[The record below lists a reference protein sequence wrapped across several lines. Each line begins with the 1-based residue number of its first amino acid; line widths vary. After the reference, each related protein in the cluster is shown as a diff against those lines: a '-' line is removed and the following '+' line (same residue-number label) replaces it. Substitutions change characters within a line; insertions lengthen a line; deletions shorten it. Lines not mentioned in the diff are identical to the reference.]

1 MVSVL
6 RHTSPLGREN
16 TRLQRRNIYI
26 LRNRRKTECVGAQI
40 QVLLLLLMLA
50 MGNSMQPEITNM
62 APIALKD
69 MS

>member
-16 TRLQRRNIYI
+16 TRSQRRNIYI
-26 LRNRRKTECVGAQI
+26 LRNRRKTECVRAQI